1 MVLPRIS
8 VICFLRDIPNSKSKR
23 MIIVKIYM
31 LRLRLANESVHKRS
45 QMQKPVHLEDF
56 FFLFLVTMSSAKE
69 KFLKYNTLSCLVG
82 QCVGHVTTVE
92 LRNEAFVTGKV
103 LEVDGFMYVIFQF
116 KKCSSKTWAD
126 LHKSYFLVLIRV

>member
-1 MVLPRIS
+1 MNQYINIDVETCTFR
-8 VICFLRDIPNSKSKR
+8 R
-23 MIIVKIYM
+23 
-31 LRLRLANESVHKRS
+31 
-45 QMQKPVHLEDF
+45 F

-103 LEVDGFMYVIFQF
+103 LEVDGFMYVIF
-116 KKCSSKTWAD
+116 
-126 LHKSYFLVLIRV
+126 